1 MKQDKIQLIKEQ
13 IPNLNNLPNSKLIE
27 FMDILSIEFDSKKSQ
42 IIDLTLQLDNVEL
55 VYNSVLKEYQ
65 NRNSK

>member
-1 MKQDKIQLIKEQ
+1 MEQNKINIIKEQ
-13 IPNLNNLPNSKLIE
+13 IPNLKNLPNSKLIE
-27 FMDILSIEFDSKKSQ
+27 FMDFLSLEFESKKAQ

-55 VYNSVLKEYQ
+55 IYNSVLKEYQ

>member
-27 FMDILSIEFDSKKSQ
+27 FMDILSFEFDSKKSQ